1 MNVNAYNH
9 KHSGCF
15 KARNTS
21 TIIQNERKSAI
32 QIGTKEKKKKVRIT
46 RMKKKRIYFSFIET
60 EKCIHTL

>member
-21 TIIQNERKSAI
+21 TIARNEREAAI
-32 QIGTKEKKKKVRIT
+32 QTGKREEEKEEEEGTNNEKEK
-46 RMKKKRIYFSFIET
+46 
-60 EKCIHTL
+60 